1 MNLADALG
9 CPFAESAVT
18 VTAVSGDGFQ
28 AVTTAQRPVSVE
40 VSGELGLPDTP
51 VPGMRLVITGTVTS
65 ESAVVATEMRPA
77 G

>member
-28 AVTTAQRPVSVE
+28 AVTTAESPVSVD
-40 VSGELGLPDTP
+40 VSGGLGLPVAL
-51 VPGMRLVITGTVTS
+51 VPGLQLAITGTVTS
-65 ESAVVATEMRPA
+65 ESAVVVTDVRPA